1 MQESEGEHVPKEQEP
16 QRVERMRRVIDR
28 RRDATRCDEQRAVLT
43 NEGE

>member
-28 RRDATRCDEQRAVLT
+28 RRDATSREQCSQT
-43 NEGE
+43 KENKN